1 MSDELKNRVQ
11 RNKRLIFDAEAYVYQ
26 NVALVS
32 ISRGRSDE
40 NIVEALKLY
49 STASNSNRELIMR
62 MTDDVYRNRMAI
74 LEALQPA
81 TPEQTIFK
89 TSMINRSR
97 IENLDHRSKIN
108 RQLIEA
114 NDKMLEAYRLIKE
127 ATALF
132 SGINDVMVEHCDDAA
147 DRNAQYFDGELA
159 HQMQQASDQSN
170 AERVNEN
177 MELIAAIRERAQ
189 GNRERLQA
197 RLDAANAESTTLAST
212 DDRLESQRS
221 EIMAL
226 REKLNANQHRVAE
239 TIYQL

>member
-1 MSDELKNRVQ
+1 MSDELKNRAQ
-11 RNKRLIFDAEAYVYQ
+11 RNKRLIFDAEAYVYH

-32 ISRGRSDE
+32 VSRGRSDE

-49 STASNSNRELIMR
+49 ATASNSNRELIMR

-81 TPEQTIFK
+81 TSEQTLFK

-132 SGINDVMVEHCDDAA
+132 ADINDVMTEHCDDAA

-159 HQMQQASDQSN
+159 HQMQQAAEQAN
-170 AERVNEN
+170 TERVNEN
-177 MELIAAIRERAQ
+177 LELIAAIRERAQ
-189 GNRERLQA
+189 GNRERLQT
-197 RLDAANAESTTLAST
+197 RFDTANAESAALT
-212 DDRLESQRS
+212 DIEERLESQRA

-226 REKLNANQHRVAE
+226 REKVDANQRRVAD
-239 TIYQL
+239 TIYKI

>member
-1 MSDELKNRVQ
+1 MSDELKNRAQ
-11 RNKRLIFDAEAYVYQ
+11 RNKRLIFDAEAYVYF

-32 ISRGRSDE
+32 VSRGRSDE

-49 STASNSNRELIMR
+49 ATASNSNRELIMR

-74 LEALQPA
+74 LDSLEPA
-81 TPEQTIFK
+81 TPEQTVFK
-89 TSMINRSR
+89 TSMTNRSR

-132 SGINDVMVEHCDDAA
+132 ADINDAMTEHCDDAA

-159 HQMQQASDQSN
+159 HQMQQAADQSN
-170 AERVNEN
+170 TERVNEN
-177 MELIAAIRERAQ
+177 LELIAAIRERAQ
-189 GNRERLQA
+189 GNRERLQTRFDTA
-197 RLDAANAESTTLAST
+197 SAESAILT
-212 DDRLESQRS
+212 DIEERLESQRA

-226 REKLNANQHRVAE
+226 REKVDANQRRVAD
-239 TIYQL
+239 TIYKV

>member
-1 MSDELKNRVQ
+1 MSDELKNRAQ

-32 ISRGRSDE
+32 VSRGRSDE
-40 NIVEALKLY
+40 NVVEALKLY

-62 MTDDVYRNRMAI
+62 MTDDAYRNRMAI

-132 SGINDVMVEHCDDAA
+132 SDINDIMVEHCDDAA

-177 MELIAAIRERAQ
+177 MELIAAIRERAL
-189 GNRERLQA
+189 GNRERLQV
-197 RLDAANAESTTLAST
+197 RLNTANAESTILANM
-212 DDRLESQRS
+212 DDRLESQRA

-226 REKLNANQHRVAE
+226 REKLNANQNRVAE

>member
-1 MSDELKNRVQ
+1 MSDELKNRAQ
-11 RNKRLIFDAEAYVYQ
+11 RNKRLIFDAEAYVYH

-32 ISRGRSDE
+32 VSRGRSDE

-49 STASNSNRELIMR
+49 GTASNSNRELIMR
-62 MTDDVYRNRMAI
+62 MTDDVYRNRIAI
-74 LEALQPA
+74 LDSLQPA

-89 TSMINRSR
+89 TSMTNRSR

-127 ATALF
+127 ATDKF
-132 SGINDVMVEHCDDAA
+132 VEINDTMIEYCDDAA
-147 DRNAQYFDGELA
+147 DLNAQYFDGELA

-170 AERVNEN
+170 SERVNEN
-177 MELIAAIRERAQ
+177 LELIAAIRERAQ
-189 GNRERLQA
+189 GNRERLQT
-197 RLDAANAESTTLAST
+197 RFDAASAEASMLSNIE
-212 DDRLESQRS
+212 DKLESQRS

-226 REKLNANQHRVAE
+226 REKINANQNRVADA
-239 TIYQL
+239 IYPL

>member
-1 MSDELKNRVQ
+1 MSDELKNRAQ
-11 RNKRLIFDAEAYVYQ
+11 RNKRLIFDAESYVYH

-32 ISRGRSDE
+32 VSRGRSDE

-49 STASNSNRELIMR
+49 ATASNSNRELIMR
-62 MTDDVYRNRMAI
+62 MTDDVYRNRIAI
-74 LEALQPA
+74 LDSLQPA
-81 TPEQTIFK
+81 TPEQTVFK
-89 TSMINRSR
+89 TSMANRSR

-114 NDKMLEAYRLIKE
+114 NDKMLEAYRLIRE

-132 SGINDVMVEHCDDAA
+132 ADINDAMIEHCDEAA

-170 AERVNEN
+170 GERVNEN
-177 MELIAAIRERAQ
+177 LELIAAIRERAQ
-189 GNRERLQA
+189 GNRERLQT
-197 RLDAANAESTTLAST
+197 RFDAASAESSSLSNIE
-212 DDRLESQRS
+212 DKLKSQRS

-226 REKLNANQHRVAE
+226 REKVNANQHRVAD
-239 TIYQL
+239 TIYPL

>member
-1 MSDELKNRVQ
+1 MSDELKNRAQ
-11 RNKRLIFDAEAYVYQ
+11 RNKRLIFDAESYVYH

-32 ISRGRSDE
+32 VSRGRSDE

-49 STASNSNRELIMR
+49 ATASSSNRELIMR
-62 MTDDVYRNRMAI
+62 MTDDVYRNRIAI
-74 LEALQPA
+74 LDSLQPA
-81 TPEQTIFK
+81 TPEQTVFK
-89 TSMINRSR
+89 TSMTNRSR

-114 NDKMLEAYRLIKE
+114 NDKMLEAYRLIRE

-132 SGINDVMVEHCDDAA
+132 ADINDAMIEHCDEAA

-170 AERVNEN
+170 GERVNEN
-177 MELIAAIRERAQ
+177 LELIAAIRERAQ
-189 GNRERLQA
+189 GNRERLQT
-197 RLDAANAESTTLAST
+197 RFDAASAESSSLSNIE
-212 DDRLESQRS
+212 DKLESQRS

-226 REKLNANQHRVAE
+226 REKVNANQHRVAD
-239 TIYQL
+239 TIYPL

>member
-1 MSDELKNRVQ
+1 MSDELKNRAQ
-11 RNKRLIFDAEAYVYQ
+11 RNKRLIFDAESYVYY

-32 ISRGRSDE
+32 VSRGRSDE

-49 STASNSNRELIMR
+49 AIASNTNRELIMR
-62 MTDDVYRNRMAI
+62 MTDDVYRNRMII
-74 LEALQPA
+74 LDSLQPA
-81 TPEQTIFK
+81 TPEQTVFK
-89 TSMINRSR
+89 TSMTNRSR

-127 ATALF
+127 ATAQF
-132 SGINDVMVEHCDDAA
+132 SDINDAMIEHCDDAA

-170 AERVNEN
+170 SERVNEN
-177 MELIAAIRERAQ
+177 LELIAAIRERAQ
-189 GNRERLQA
+189 GNRERLQTRFSTA
-197 RLDAANAESTTLAST
+197 SAESSVLTNM
-212 DDRLESQRS
+212 DDKLESQRS

-226 REKLNANQHRVAE
+226 REKLDANQSRVAE
-239 TIYQL
+239 TIYKL

>member
-1 MSDELKNRVQ
+1 MSDELKNRAQ

-32 ISRGRSDE
+32 VSRGRSDE

-74 LEALQPA
+74 LDALQPA

-89 TSMINRSR
+89 TSMTNRSR

-127 ATALF
+127 ATAIF
-132 SGINDVMVEHCDDAA
+132 SDINDAMVEHCDDAA
-147 DRNAQYFDGELA
+147 DINAQYFDGELA
-159 HQMQQASDQSN
+159 HQMQQASDQTN
-170 AERVNEN
+170 GERVNEN

-189 GNRERLQA
+189 GNRERLQT
-197 RLDAANAESTTLAST
+197 RLDTANAESTTLASI

-221 EIMAL
+221 EIMSL

-239 TIYQL
+239 TIYKL

>member
-1 MSDELKNRVQ
+1 MSDELKNRAQ
-11 RNKRLIFDAEAYVYQ
+11 RNKRLIFDAESYVYH

-32 ISRGRSDE
+32 VSRGRSDE

-49 STASNSNRELIMR
+49 ATASNSNRELIMR
-62 MTDDVYRNRMAI
+62 MTDDVYRNRIAI
-74 LEALQPA
+74 LDSLQPA
-81 TPEQTIFK
+81 TPEQTVFK
-89 TSMINRSR
+89 ISMANRSR

-114 NDKMLEAYRLIKE
+114 NDKMLEAYRLIRE

-132 SGINDVMVEHCDDAA
+132 ADINDAMIEHCDEAA

-170 AERVNEN
+170 GERVNEN
-177 MELIAAIRERAQ
+177 LELIAAIRERAQ
-189 GNRERLQA
+189 GNRERLQT
-197 RLDAANAESTTLAST
+197 RFDAASAESSSLSNIE
-212 DDRLESQRS
+212 DKLESQRS

-226 REKLNANQHRVAE
+226 REKVNANQHRVAD
-239 TIYQL
+239 TIYPL